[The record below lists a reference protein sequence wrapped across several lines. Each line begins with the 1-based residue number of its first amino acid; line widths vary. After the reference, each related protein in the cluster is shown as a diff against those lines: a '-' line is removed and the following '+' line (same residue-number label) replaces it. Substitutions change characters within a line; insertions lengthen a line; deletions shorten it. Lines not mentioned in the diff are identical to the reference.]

1 MHKSKKL
8 LQAKPV
14 FVILLPIFFVWHGYV
29 ENFDFVPL
37 ADALLL
43 TILYFFVSLILFLV
57 LLLFYRNSIKAGI
70 TAFLIMSFHFF
81 FGVLHDDL
89 KKIVHNTF
97 LVKYSFILPVAF
109 ISFIL
114 LIILLKRTSRSF
126 IKLTTYLNIVL
137 LLIII
142 IDSGILIGKV
152 LFQKTEVELSREF
165 TKCDG
170 CEKPDTYFIIA
181 DEYAGYRELKEVFHY
196 DNSNFETELRK
207 RGFHIIDESFSN
219 YNYTPFSL
227 ASILNM
233 EYLHLKDS
241 NRTGNDITY
250 SYQQIKNSKV
260 IRFFQANGYQFVNY
274 SLFDFKGQPARVR
287 ENFLPV
293 KTNLITSQTFLS
305 RLERDLWFNLITR
318 FKSKRTLKKFTYS
331 VGENNDHLYQ
341 LTWNLM
347 LQKTTEPRFIYTHLM
362 MPHYPYYYDKNGN
375 KLPFERLLE
384 GNQVRKDDYIEY
396 LQYSNKKLMKLID
409 HIQRSSA
416 TPPVIILMGDH
427 GFRHFTEPLERKYY
441 FMNFTSVYFPDK
453 NYSSLTDSTSSVNLF
468 REILNSRFSQ
478 QLPLLKDS
486 SLYLRD

>member
-37 ADALLL
+37 ADALIL

-81 FGVLHDDL
+81 FGGLHDDL
-89 KKIVHNTF
+89 KKILHDTF
-97 LVKYSFILPVAF
+97 LIKYSFILPVTF

-114 LIILLKRTSRSF
+114 LIILLKRTRRSF

-142 IDSGILIGKV
+142 IDSGILIGKL
-152 LFQKTEVELSREF
+152 LFQKTEVEISREF
-165 TKCDG
+165 TKCEG
-170 CEKPDTYFIIA
+170 CEKPDIYFIIA

-241 NRTGNDITY
+241 NRTGYDITY

-260 IRFFQANGYQFVNY
+260 IRFFQANGYHFLNY
-274 SLFDFKGQPARVR
+274 SVFDFEGQPARVR
-287 ENFLPV
+287 ENFLPT
-293 KTNLITSQTFLS
+293 KTKLITSQTFLS
-305 RLERDLWFNLITR
+305 RLQRDLWFNLITR
-318 FKSKRTLKKFTYS
+318 LKSKRMLKKSTYRYR
-331 VGENNDHLYQ
+331 ENNDHLYQ
-341 LTWNLM
+341 LTWNLV
-347 LQKTTEPRFIYTHLM
+347 QQETPEPRFIYTHLM

-375 KLPFERLLE
+375 ELPFDRLLE
-384 GNQVRKDDYIEY
+384 GNQVRKDDYAEY
-396 LQYSNKKLMKLID
+396 LQYSNKKLMELID
-409 HIQRSSA
+409 HIQRSSP
-416 TPPVIILMGDH
+416 TPPIIILMGDH
-427 GFRHFTEPLERKYY
+427 GFRHFTEPVERKYY

-453 NYSSLTDSTSSVNLF
+453 NYSPLTDSTSSVNLF

-478 QLPLLKDS
+478 QLPLLRDS